1 MGESVRNIGLI
12 VDEGCVAPHIAELV
26 AWIGTQPGLR
36 LSGVIVQRGMVPPT
50 SLEGP
55 GWKFVTALE
64 RRRLRGRRLAPITPV
79 TPVAPDF
86 TPCGGTRR
94 VVRPTRSGVPG
105 TWVLGDE
112 DIAGLKAAR
121 FDLLIQCGTGTWS
134 GGALGC
140 ARLGMILFNDVANES
155 NRGGPPGFWE
165 VYRRT
170 AKTEFVI
177 RHVARDAG
185 APSVLRRGYVPTRT
199 YALLNADGLLKQAS
213 SHLRQL
219 LAVVAETGALPLPMP
234 VPERAIECTGARHRP
249 PNVAESIAYLCKL
262 SARAA
267 AFRFREAVG
276 LRERWGVAY
285 AVSNWRDAK
294 LSEGLKIGNPR
305 GRYFA
310 DPFLLTVGNETYCFV
325 EDFVEAKGRAVIS
338 VLQLGPNGYS
348 FLGKALEEDFHLS
361 FPYLF
366 EYDGGLYMCPE
377 SHEAREIRVYK
388 CTRFP
393 LEWKLQSVCMSAVSA
408 VDTMIFASGDRW
420 WMLTNIDDP
429 SVGHGF
435 SELHLFSAPDPLSDQ
450 WERHPCN
457 PVVVDPEFARNAGLI
472 QEDGVMYR
480 VSQARG
486 FGVYGCSASFSA
498 ITTIDPLRYEE
509 KLIRTIRPT
518 HERGLTGIHHF
529 SASGGYAVWDQK
541 RWAWRR

>member
-1 MGESVRNIGLI
+1 M
-12 VDEGCVAPHIAELV
+12 APHIAELV

-50 SLEGP
+50 FLEGP

-86 TPCGGTRR
+86 TPCEGTRR
-94 VVRPTRSGVPG
+94 IVRPTRSGVPG

-134 GGALGC
+134 GDALGC

-155 NRGGPPGFWE
+155 DRGGPPGFWE

-199 YALLNADGLLKQAS
+199 YALLNADGLSKQAS

-219 LAVVAETGALPLPMP
+219 LVVVSETGALPLPLP
-234 VPERAIECTGARHRP
+234 VPVREAAIECTGARDRS
-249 PNVAESIAYLCKL
+249 PNMAESIAYLCKL

-310 DPFLLTVGNETYCFV
+310 DPFLLTVGNETFCFV

-348 FLGKALEEDFHLS
+348 VLGKALEEDFHLS

-377 SHEAREIRVYK
+377 SQEAREIRGLQVHPLPA
-388 CTRFP
+388 RVEAAVGLHERRVGGRHDDLRVRGSVVDVDQHRRSFGGARLFGAAPVLGARP
-393 LEWKLQSVCMSAVSA
+393 LE
-408 VDTMIFASGDRW
+408 R
-420 WMLTNIDDP
+420 
-429 SVGHGF
+429 SVGAPPVQPHRCRPGVRAKCRSDPRGRRDVPCF
-435 SELHLFSAPDPLSDQ
+435 SG
-450 WERHPCN
+450 
-457 PVVVDPEFARNAGLI
+457 ARL
-472 QEDGVMYR
+472 
-480 VSQARG
+480 
-486 FGVYGCSASFSA
+486 
-498 ITTIDPLRYEE
+498 
-509 KLIRTIRPT
+509 
-518 HERGLTGIHHF
+518 RGLWLLRQLLGDHDDRP
-529 SASGGYAVWDQK
+529 ASL
-541 RWAWRR
+541 RRKTDPDHPSDA